1 MRRVLLWIAA
11 VVMVA
16 LIGSCVVIVDQTEYV
31 CITRFGRLVAV
42 LDGQV
47 DAGPHLKWPWP
58 AESVWRLDRRLDLMD
73 VPTQELLIRDQDE
86 GPGAEKPLPLTF
98 DLFACWRIG
107 DPEGND
113 AAAADRFLRHFGSA
127 ERARNYLRSQLISRL
142 KVELSSVLLT
152 DLINPDARKLRLR
165 SIMSRIRTEPYGGEP
180 GDPPRSLQQRAALAG
195 IDIVDVGLRRFNHP
209 VQVRDEIFAKIRE
222 ERRREANNYQLQG
235 EEQAAR
241 IRAEGEL
248 EARRIRNE
256 AEAERIR
263 IEGQAEAEAIR
274 ILNDAHAQAPELY
287 RLVRLLKGYRQMFA
301 DDKTQLILS
310 LDHPLL
316 QWFKHLPSL
325 SEPRQAPPLSPAAP
339 AGSEK
344 KP

>member
-1 MRRVLLWIAA
+1 MRRFAIWVLPPVLLFATF
-11 VVMVA
+11 
-16 LIGSCVVIVDQTEYV
+16 SSFVIVDQAEYV
-31 CITRFGRLVAV
+31 CVTRFGRLVQV
-42 LDGQV
+42 LDGRV
-47 DAGPHLKWPWP
+47 DAGPHFKLPWP
-58 AESVWRLDRRLDLMD
+58 IDSAWRLDRRLDLLE

-98 DLFACWRIG
+98 DLFVCWRIG
-107 DPEGND
+107 DPAGDD
-113 AAAADRFLRHFGSA
+113 AVAADRFLRHFGSV
-127 ERARNYLRSQLISRL
+127 ERARGFLRSQLISRL
-142 KVELSSVLLT
+142 KIELSNVLLT
-152 DLINPDARKLRLR
+152 DLINTDASKLRLR
-165 SIMSRIRTEPYGGEP
+165 SILTRIRQEPYASEAGEP
-180 GDPPRSLQQRAALAG
+180 ARSLEQRAAQVG
-195 IDIVDVGLRRFNHP
+195 IAVLDVGLRRFNHP

-222 ERRREANNYQLQG
+222 ERRREANTYQLQG

-263 IEGQAEAEAIR
+263 LEGQADADAVR

-316 QWFKHLPSL
+316 QLFKQVPGLP
-325 SEPRQAPPLSPAAP
+325 EPKPAATP
-339 AGSEK
+339 VPGATREQ